1 MQGPSGDSTTTVRTF
16 SGWVPTITGQLS
28 FSLIGLGASAVKCV
42 TANIEC
48 SNPQNVH
55 VPIRHV
61 AVSQRRITRDLPLTV
76 WPVPL
81 FKPWIASEFILIG
94 SSQAASRPR
103 LDSITRGDEALAL
116 HHDDIGV
123 LTGRVL
129 VIPHHEDA
137 PEAAKALVDKIRSRA
152 VAISNEFPRG
162 TVCGETEFAA
172 GFDQLLSEAR
182 KQGVMAAEAGFELF
196 RSGELRLTFRGEEGL
211 VTQSAQDASDEDF
224 TSDIAKQ
231 IYYFIKD
238 ISHRHYHHDRTSDN
252 LLPIVETQKY
262 NDENWRRE
270 TLWALARAVLETRRR
285 NHLPGHKSALGI
297 LAYAEAFQQQL
308 ARVKRLAD
316 GTGFERSE
324 VGEIYDFNHTRS
336 SLDATIDELS
346 YRKSFFAQLQALAI
360 GSALAAAAL
369 WLTTYQVRNDLCV
382 GIAPCVAPV
391 PPTWLRSLLHGVLS
405 RPLVPISI
413 FFVGGLL
420 YFEITRRSLQNIRS
434 VRNVRWFIASWAGA
448 AGASASRYF
457 RRKHPVWGDT
467 FGAVI
472 AFVVALVAVFATM
485 YVAAGFFGLTPFP
498 HWLKIETWFSLLQA
512 SKEQP
517 VAGGIG
523 G

>member
-1 MQGPSGDSTTTVRTF
+1 MQGPSGESISSVRTF

-48 SNPQNVH
+48 SNPQNAH
-55 VPIRHV
+55 VPVRHV

-76 WPVPL
+76 WPIPL

-103 LDSITRGDEALAL
+103 LDSITRGDEELAL
-116 HHDDIGV
+116 HHDEIGV

-129 VIPHHEDA
+129 VVPHHEDA
-137 PEAAKALVDKIRSRA
+137 TQAATDLVSKIRARA
-152 VAISNEFPRG
+152 VEISNEFPRG
-162 TVCGETEFAA
+162 TVRGEAEFAA
-172 GFDQLLSEAR
+172 GFDKLLSDAR
-182 KQGVMAAEAGFELF
+182 KQGVMAAEATFELF

-211 VTQSAQDASDEDF
+211 VTQSAQAAEDEDF
-224 TSDIAKQ
+224 TADIAKQ

-238 ISHRHYHHDRTSDN
+238 ISHRHYHHDHTSDN
-252 LLPIVETQKY
+252 LLPIAETHRY
-262 NDENWRRE
+262 DDENWRRE

-316 GTGFERSE
+316 GSGFERSE
-324 VGEIYDFNHTRS
+324 VGEIYDFSHTRA
-336 SLDATIDELS
+336 SLDATIEELS

-369 WLTTYQVRNDLCV
+369 WLTTYQVRNDLCANVV
-382 GIAPCVAPV
+382 GCVAPL
-391 PPTWLRSLLHGVLS
+391 PPMWLRSSLHFVLS
-405 RPLVPISI
+405 KPLIPIAV
-413 FFVGGLL
+413 FFVGGLF
-420 YFEITRRSLQNIRS
+420 YFEVSRRSLQNIRT
-434 VRNVRWFIASWAGA
+434 VRNVRWFVASWAGA

-467 FGAVI
+467 LGAIVAFG
-472 AFVVALVAVFATM
+472 VVLVAVCAAM
-485 YVAAGFFGLTPFP
+485 YSAAGFFGLVPFP
-498 HWLKIETWFSLLQA
+498 HALKVETWFSLHPKA
-512 SKEQP
+512 
-517 VAGGIG
+517 
-523 G
+523 